1 MIPWTIKF
9 LLGPFVDGFTVL
21 RFGRRRFWILL
32 SQLLMILSL
41 VPLFFIE
48 NGQYSMSM
56 AIILAIHNLFVATQ
70 DIATDAL
77 AADSLEKKT
86 LGKANGLMW
95 GSKVFAKGIG
105 LSASVAI
112 YLSFGVSAGLLVLMA
127 MIGLIMLVPLLSQEL
142 DHKVGSKEEVRQ
154 ANRMPLKEL
163 ISEILQGFNTKPA
176 LWALLFMTI
185 SGISVGIYD
194 VLFNKFFIEE
204 LAWTG
209 EQIGAAR
216 PWGMWTGGAIGLLVG
231 VGVSFY
237 GSRYLLLGFVFLEL
251 LLYLFLGTADV
262 ELIAS
267 NGFLILLGVDIAV
280 VGSQVIM
287 FALLMSLCVTRTS
300 ATNFGVFMG
309 LANFSTL
316 IGNQIAPMSFA
327 AFGYAG
333 SFILGSIILIP
344 CLFIIPSMTRSNEK
358 EPELLIE
365 TD

>member
-1 MIPWTIKF
+1 
-9 LLGPFVDGFTVL
+9 
-21 RFGRRRFWILL
+21 
-32 SQLLMILSL
+32 
-41 VPLFFIE
+41 
-48 NGQYSMSM
+48 
-56 AIILAIHNLFVATQ
+56 
-70 DIATDAL
+70 
-77 AADSLEKKT
+77 
-86 LGKANGLMW
+86 
-95 GSKVFAKGIG
+95 
-105 LSASVAI
+105 
-112 YLSFGVSAGLLVLMA
+112 

-300 ATNFGVFMG
+300 ATNFGIFMG